1 MVPRPT
7 GPVTDAERDRVRELH
22 GQGKTRN
29 DIAKIMGRSPG
40 TVSTIARELGLAFDR
55 SATAAATHAKQADN
69 KARRAE
75 LSEELLRR
83 AGELLGMIDEP
94 HIVYAFGGPE
104 NIYNEHQLDRPPTSD
119 IRNLMQSAS
128 IALQRHAD
136 LERIDSGSQAEDA
149 RSMLGSLAAGL
160 QAAYDQL
167 PADDDARP

>member
-1 MVPRPT
+1 MPPT
-7 GPVTDAERDRVRELH
+7 PTTDEERARVRRLH
-22 GQGKTRN
+22 AQGKTRN
-29 DIAKIMGRSPG
+29 DIAREIGRSPS
-40 TVSTIARELGLAFDR
+40 TVSKIARELGLTFDR
-55 SATAAATHAKQADN
+55 SKTAAATHAKQVDN
-69 KARRAE
+69 KTRRAE
-75 LSEELLRR
+75 LSAELLRR
-83 AGELLGMIDEP
+83 AGELLAQIDRP

-104 NIYNEHQLDRPPTSD
+104 NVYNEHQLDKPPTSD

-167 PADDDARP
+167 PPADADDRP